1 LVKAITKP
9 ENLDIA
15 PFAHPI
21 RQQLLSALTNEQLA
35 DGMHIVE
42 TNGEIRTG
50 ADALPQLLSKIAPA
64 AKNIFA
70 DANAGSGLQALVRN
84 NYTFL
89 SEHRG
94 KLARFVPNLEPVERI
109 SV

>member
-9 ENLDIA
+9 LNLDIA
-15 PFAHPI
+15 PFSHPL
-21 RQQLLSALTNEQLA
+21 RKVLLSALTNQQLM

-50 ADALPQLLSKIAPA
+50 ADALPQLLSKIAPIT
-64 AKNIFA
+64 KNVFA
-70 DANAGSGLQALVRN
+70 EERAGSSLQALVRS

-89 SEHRG
+89 GRHRG
-94 KLARFVPNLEPVERI
+94 TLARFLPNVEPVERI

>member
-15 PFAHPI
+15 PFAHPL
-21 RQQLLSALTNEQLA
+21 RQQLLSALTNEQLL

-42 TNGEIRTG
+42 PSGKVRTG
-50 ADALPQLLSKIAPA
+50 PDALPRLLTTIAPKSKSA
-64 AKNIFA
+64 FA
-70 DANAGSGLQALVRN
+70 DAKAGSSFQALVRS

-89 SEHRG
+89 SKHRG
-94 KLARFVPNLEPVERI
+94 RLARFLPNVEPVERI